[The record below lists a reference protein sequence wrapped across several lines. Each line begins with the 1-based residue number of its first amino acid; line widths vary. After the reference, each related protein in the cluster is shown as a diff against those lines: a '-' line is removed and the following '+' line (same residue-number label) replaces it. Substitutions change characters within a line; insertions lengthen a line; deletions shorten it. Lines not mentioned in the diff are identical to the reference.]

1 MDRYFFSKKI
11 YIYKFEIK
19 DFYSNILLTSLK
31 EKMKPM
37 KADVA
42 LIWEK
47 EIERGGGDDRFIAE
61 CFVYI

>member
-47 EIERGGGDDRFIAE
+47 GIGGGDDRFIAE

>member
-47 EIERGGGDDRFIAE
+47 GIGGGGGG
-61 CFVYI
+61 

>member
-1 MDRYFFSKKI
+1 M
-11 YIYKFEIK
+11 YKFEIK

-31 EKMKPM
+31 EKMKSM

-47 EIERGGGDDRFIAE
+47 EIVGGGGGDDRFIAE